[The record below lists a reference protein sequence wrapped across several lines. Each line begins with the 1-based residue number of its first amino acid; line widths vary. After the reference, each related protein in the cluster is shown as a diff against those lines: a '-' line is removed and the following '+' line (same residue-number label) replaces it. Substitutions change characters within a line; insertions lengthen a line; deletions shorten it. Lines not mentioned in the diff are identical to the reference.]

1 MNDFLPQT
9 SPNALAIPPEP
20 VEGIFG
26 GWADMEQEAERA
38 YLGTLMMKRPAD
50 TAPSTAR
57 LTAGQF
63 STTLRGNMLE
73 AIRSLYPWTDSV
85 QMERHLAATLS
96 RQFGLKV
103 AQMEIAHCLCHA
115 EPWANVDTIA
125 TRVVEGWKRRQRVA
139 IVEGMRGCCH
149 DSEAI
154 AELCSKLEAIN
165 GM

>member
-1 MNDFLPQT
+1 VNDFLPQT
-9 SPNALAIPPEP
+9 SPNTLGIPSEP
-20 VEGIFG
+20 LEGLFG

-38 YLGTLMMKRPAD
+38 YLGTLMLKRPSD
-50 TAPSTAR
+50 TAPSTVR

-63 STTLRGNMLE
+63 STTLRGKMLE

-96 RQFGLKV
+96 RQFGLKA

-115 EPWANVDTIA
+115 EPWANVDAIA
-125 TRVVEGWKRRQRVA
+125 ARVVEGWKRRERLRLLDGA
-139 IVEGMRGCCH
+139 RASCH

-154 AELCSKLEAIN
+154 AELCKQLAAL
-165 GM
+165 G